1 MTAVDWRT
9 RKRTLT
15 NRDHTLIMGVVNVT
29 PDSFSDG
36 GRYFENTEA
45 IAHGRRLAV
54 LGADIIDVGGESTRP
69 GAPPIPASEE
79 IQRITPVIEALAAD
93 GIAVSADTSKAEV
106 AAAAVAAGAEIVND
120 VSALSDPDMAAVIA
134 GSGAGVVLMH
144 MQQRPAT
151 MQQNPHYDNV
161 TAEVFE
167 ALIQRA
173 EMAEAAGI
181 DRSCICIDPGIG
193 FGKTLD
199 HNLELLRDLRVFT
212 STPYPVVLGTSRK
225 SFLGTVAGLSD
236 PEERDAA
243 TAGTT
248 ALAVAAGVFCVRVH
262 DVPANLQSARVADAI
277 VRPRSF
283 DEGVG

>member
-1 MTAVDWRT
+1 MTAVDWRI

-36 GRYFENTEA
+36 GRFFENTEA
-45 IAHGRRLAV
+45 IAQGRRLAA
-54 LGADIIDVGGESTRP
+54 LGADVIDVGGESTRP
-69 GAPPIPASEE
+69 GAPPVPAHEE
-79 IQRITPVIEALAAD
+79 VQRITTVIKVLAD
-93 GIAVSADTSKAEV
+93 EGVVVSVDTSKAEV
-106 AAAAVAAGAEIVND
+106 AAAAIAAGAEIVND

-144 MQQRPAT
+144 MQDKPAT
-151 MQQNPHYDNV
+151 MQEDPHYDNV
-161 TAEVFE
+161 TGEVFE
-167 ALIQRA
+167 ALIQQA
-173 EMAEAAGI
+173 EVAEAAGI
-181 DRSCICIDPGIG
+181 DRDCICIDPGIG

-212 STPYPVVLGTSRK
+212 SSPYPVVLGASRK
-225 SFLGTVAGLSD
+225 SFLGTLAGLPD
-236 PEERDAA
+236 PEDRDAA

-262 DVPANLQSARVADAI
+262 DVSSNLQSARVADAI

-283 DEGVG
+283 DKVVR

>member
-1 MTAVDWRT
+1 MTAVDWRI

-36 GRYFENTEA
+36 GRFFDDTEA
-45 IAHGRRLAV
+45 IAQGRRLVA
-54 LGADIIDVGGESTRP
+54 LGADIVDVGGESTRP
-69 GAPPIPASEE
+69 GALPVSALEE
-79 IQRITPVIEALAAD
+79 TQRITTVIKALAD
-93 GIAVSADTSKAEV
+93 QGVVVSVDTSKAEV
-106 AAAAVAAGAEIVND
+106 AAAAIAAGAEIVND

-134 GSGAGVVLMH
+134 GSGAGIVLMH
-144 MQQRPAT
+144 MQEKPAT
-151 MQQNPHYDNV
+151 MQEDPHYENV
-161 TAEVFE
+161 TGEVLE
-167 ALIQRA
+167 LLIQQAAIA
-173 EMAEAAGI
+173 EEAGI
-181 DRSCICIDPGIG
+181 DRDCICIDPGIG

-212 STPYPVVLGTSRK
+212 SSPYPVVLGASRK
-225 SFLGTVAGLSD
+225 SFLGTLAGLPD
-236 PEERDAA
+236 PEDRDAA

-262 DVPANLQSARVADAI
+262 DVSSNLQSARVADAI

-283 DEGVG
+283 DKVVR

>member
-1 MTAVDWRT
+1 MTAVDWRI
-9 RKRTLT
+9 RNRTLT

-36 GRYFENTEA
+36 GRFFESTEA
-45 IAHGRRLAV
+45 IAQGRRLAA

-69 GAPPIPASEE
+69 GALPVPAHEE
-79 IQRITPVIEALAAD
+79 IQRITTVIKALAD
-93 GIAVSADTSKAEV
+93 EGVVVSADTSKAEV
-106 AAAAVAAGAEIVND
+106 AAAAIAAGAEIVND

-144 MQQRPAT
+144 MQEKPAT
-151 MQQNPHYDNV
+151 MQESPRYDNV

-167 ALIQRA
+167 ALIQQA
-173 EMAEAAGI
+173 EVAEAAGI
-181 DRSCICIDPGIG
+181 DRDSICIDPGIG

-212 STPYPVVLGTSRK
+212 STPYPVLLGASRK
-225 SFLGTVAGLSD
+225 SFLGTLAGLPD
-236 PEERDAA
+236 PEDRDAA

-262 DVPANLQSARVADAI
+262 DVPSNLQSARVADAI
-277 VRPRSF
+277 VRTRSF
-283 DEGVG
+283 DKVVG